1 MGQEIER
8 KFLLKNDSWKVE
20 ADNGIEIK
28 QGYLSS
34 VIERTVRV
42 RIIGERGMLTVKGK
56 TEKLTREEFEYE
68 IPLKDAMSLLELC
81 ERPIIE
87 KKRYFIKRVN
97 LTWEIDVFE
106 GENKGLKVAEV
117 ELDSETQDYD
127 LPVWLGKEV
136 SYESKYYNAALITNP
151 FKNWE

>member
-42 RIIGERGMLTVKGK
+42 RIIGERGILTVKGK
-56 TEKLTREEFEYE
+56 TENLTREEFEYE
-68 IPLKDAMSLLELC
+68 IPLKDAISLLELC

>member
-68 IPLKDAMSLLELC
+68 IPLKDAISLLELC

>member
-68 IPLKDAMSLLELC
+68 IPLEDAISLLELC

-117 ELDSETQDYD
+117 ELDSETQDYE

>member
-8 KFLLKNDSWKVE
+8 KFLLNNDSWKVE
-20 ADNGIEIK
+20 AGNGIEIK

-42 RIIGERGMLTVKGK
+42 RIIGERGILTVKGK
-56 TEKLTREEFEYE
+56 TENLTREEFEYE
-68 IPLKDAMSLLELC
+68 IPLKDAISLLELC

-106 GENKGLKVAEV
+106 GENKGLQVAEV